1 MADILFI
8 SLGCEKN
15 LCDSEVMLG
24 LLAEAGHKVVD
35 DENKAD
41 VIVINTCS
49 FIHDAKVESI
59 DTILEMAE
67 LKKTGKLKAL
77 VVTGCLSERYKDEI
91 LSELPEVDAIV
102 GASSYDAIVEAVDG
116 ALEGK
121 LPVIDKGVDYTPAYT
136 AKRMLSTP
144 PYMAYL
150 KIAEGCNK
158 RCTYCAIPAI
168 RGHYRSERMENLV
181 DQAERL
187 AKDGVVELTLVAQE
201 TTLYGVDIYG
211 KKMLP
216 ELLRKLAAIDGIEW
230 IRVLYCYPEE
240 ITNELIDVM
249 ADEPKICHYIDM
261 PIQHSEDSVLSRMG
275 RRTNNEELVKA
286 ISVLREKIPDITI
299 RTTLITGFPGETE
312 EEYESM
318 YRFVNEMEFDRL
330 GVFSYS
336 PEEGTKAFDMP
347 DQIDDS
353 VKESRRDAPM
363 ELQQAISYER
373 DEKLVGKTFK
383 VLVEGYLYEDD
394 IYTGRTYMD
403 TADIDGKVFFTSEEE
418 LISGTFVNVKITD
431 FKEYDLIGEIIY
443 D

>member
-35 DENKAD
+35 DETKAD

-275 RRTNNEELVKA
+275 RRTNKEELVKA
-286 ISVLREKIPDITI
+286 ISALREKIPDITI

-353 VKESRRDAPM
+353 VKESRRDELM

-383 VLVEGYLYEDD
+383 VLVEGYLYDDD

>member
-1 MADILFI
+1 
-8 SLGCEKN
+8 
-15 LCDSEVMLG
+15 
-24 LLAEAGHKVVD
+24 
-35 DENKAD
+35 
-41 VIVINTCS
+41 
-49 FIHDAKVESI
+49 
-59 DTILEMAE
+59 
-67 LKKTGKLKAL
+67 
-77 VVTGCLSERYKDEI
+77 
-91 LSELPEVDAIV
+91 
-102 GASSYDAIVEAVDG
+102 
-116 ALEGK
+116 
-121 LPVIDKGVDYTPAYT
+121 
-136 AKRMLSTP
+136 
-144 PYMAYL
+144 
-150 KIAEGCNK
+150 
-158 RCTYCAIPAI
+158 
-168 RGHYRSERMENLV
+168 MENLV

-201 TTLYGVDIYG
+201 TTIYGVDIYG

-261 PIQHSEDSVLSRMG
+261 PIQHSEDSVLSCMG
-275 RRTNNEELVKA
+275 RRTNKEELVKA
-286 ISVLREKIPDITI
+286 ISALREKIPDITI

-353 VKESRRDAPM
+353 VKESRRDELM

-383 VLVEGYLYEDD
+383 VLVEGYLYDDD

-418 LISGTFVNVKITD
+418 LISGSFVNVKITD

>member
-1 MADILFI
+1 MADVLFI

-24 LLAEAGHKVVD
+24 LLSEAGHRIVD
-35 DENKAD
+35 DETEAE

-67 LKKTGKLKAL
+67 YKKTGRLKAL

-91 LSELPEVDAIV
+91 LDELPEVDAIV
-102 GASSYDAIVEAVDG
+102 AANSYDAIVSAVDD
-116 ALEGK
+116 ALLGK
-121 LPVIDKGVDYTPAYT
+121 LPVIDKGVDYTPPYYP
-136 AKRMLSTP
+136 KRMISTP

-158 RCTYCAIPAI
+158 RCTYCAIPKM
-168 RGHYRSERMENLV
+168 RGHYRSESIENLLKE
-181 DQAERL
+181 AERL
-187 AKDGVVELTLVAQE
+187 ADNGVVEITLVAQE
-201 TTLYGVDIYG
+201 TTVYGVDIYG
-211 KKMLP
+211 RKMLP
-216 ELLRKLAAIDGIEW
+216 ELLRRLALIDGIEW

-240 ITNELIDVM
+240 ITDELIEVM
-249 ADEPKICHYIDM
+249 ATEPKICHYIDM
-261 PIQHSEDSVLSRMG
+261 PIQHSEDDVLSRMG
-275 RRTNNEELVKA
+275 RRTNKEEIVRI
-286 ISVLREKIPDITI
+286 ISRLRESIPDITI
-299 RTTLITGFPGETE
+299 RTTLITGFPGETK

-336 PEEGTKAFDMP
+336 PEEDTKAFDMP
-347 DQIDDS
+347 NQVSDDI
-353 VKESRRDAPM
+353 KELRRSEIM

-373 DEKLVGKTFK
+373 DESLVGKTFK
-383 VLVEGYLYEDD
+383 VLVEGYIYDYD

-403 TADIDGKVFFTSEEE
+403 TYDIDGKVFFSSEEE
-418 LISGTFVNVKITD
+418 LISGTFVNVQITD